1 MAAIDEV
8 VKTIDETISQAR
20 ATFEDQFQALKAR
33 QEKRSGPVA
42 FSSTKGLTQ
51 QCVSCSKEIVNYAV
65 FGRCIEGER
74 EGFVNISWNCN
85 NCKKRFVFMG
95 PRSSVVDKLLHLSYQ
110 LKAA

>member
-20 ATFEDQFQALKAR
+20 AIFEDQFQALKAR
-33 QEKRSGPVA
+33 QEKPGLVA
-42 FSSTKGLTQ
+42 FSSTGRLTQ
-51 QCVSCSKEIVNYAV
+51 KCVSCSKEIVNYAV

-85 NCKKRFVFMG
+85 TCKKRFVFIG
-95 PRSSVVDKLLHLSYQ
+95 PRSSVIDKLLHLSYQ
-110 LKAA
+110 PKAA